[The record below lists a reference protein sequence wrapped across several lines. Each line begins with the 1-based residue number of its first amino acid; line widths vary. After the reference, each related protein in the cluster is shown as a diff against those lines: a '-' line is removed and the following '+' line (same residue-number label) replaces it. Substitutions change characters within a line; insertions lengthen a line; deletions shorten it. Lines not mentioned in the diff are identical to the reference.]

1 MKVKIKFCGILKNLV
16 NKEKLIVDLTGEP
29 SIWELIKTIVIM
41 ETKLEEILIT
51 SRGPPMI
58 NVLILVNGQ
67 EISALNGLK
76 TLVKDRDTVIFV
88 PVSHGG

>member
-1 MKVKIKFCGILKNLV
+1 MKVKIKFCGTLKNLI
-16 NKEKLIVDLTGEP
+16 NKEKIIVDMTGEL

-41 ETKLEEILIT
+41 ETKLKDILVT
-51 SRGPPMI
+51 SRGPPTI

-67 EISALNGLK
+67 EISALDGLK
-76 TLVKDRDTVIFV
+76 TIINDRDIIIFV